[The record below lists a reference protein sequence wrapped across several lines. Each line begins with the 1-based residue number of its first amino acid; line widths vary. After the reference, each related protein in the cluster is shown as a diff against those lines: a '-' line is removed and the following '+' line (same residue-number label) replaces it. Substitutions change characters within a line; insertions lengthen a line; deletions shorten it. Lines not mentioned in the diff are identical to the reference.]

1 MKNTSNHSLPFT
13 KQAKGTTNMA
23 NHLTPEIGE
32 GKKFKWITNNA
43 MQKFEADRIISKL
56 GRNFINDN

>member
-13 KQAKGTTNMA
+13 KQAKGATNMA

-32 GKKFKWITNNA
+32 GKKFKWITNNI
-43 MQKFEADRIISKL
+43 KELLNGEES
-56 GRNFINDN
+56 

>member
-1 MKNTSNHSLPFT
+1 
-13 KQAKGTTNMA
+13 MA

-43 MQKFEADRIISKL
+43 MQKFKADRINGKQTDKL
-56 GRNFINDN
+56 KNHHKEE